1 MNSNSTKPFCNI
13 CRHQV
18 DVLREI
24 PPEEAAKIW
33 WNTGRTFY
41 VECHTDQLIFELR
54 AGEQLNGCYL
64 FGPKGSYYSAVSGK

>member
-1 MNSNSTKPFCNI
+1 MNSNITKPFCNI

-33 WNTGRTFY
+33 WNTNRAFY
-41 VECHTDQLIFELR
+41 VECHAEQLIFGLR
-54 AGEQLNGCYL
+54 TGNQIDGYHL